1 MLHLPQIAARWIKAH
16 LAALHTDPG
25 DPATTAADPATP
37 AAEHAH
43 RAGGRP
49 WVSSTALR
57 LPIRPFQ
64 QRELIALGKSIK
76 FGSWSFYFF
85 IYAEA

>member
-43 RAGGRP
+43 RAGNLLFFC
-49 WVSSTALR
+49 W
-57 LPIRPFQ
+57 
-64 QRELIALGKSIK
+64 ELASV
-76 FGSWSFYFF
+76 F
-85 IYAEA
+85 